1 MYYTTYVLHYLCALL
16 LTPSFAE
23 LGMWSLPPYF
33 RPLSSA
39 PTLALLLSLT
49 FSHLLSLTFSR
60 TFWLFLNP
68 CHSLLLS
75 VDFAL
80 ERLLSF

>member
-49 FSHLLSLTFSR
+49 FSR